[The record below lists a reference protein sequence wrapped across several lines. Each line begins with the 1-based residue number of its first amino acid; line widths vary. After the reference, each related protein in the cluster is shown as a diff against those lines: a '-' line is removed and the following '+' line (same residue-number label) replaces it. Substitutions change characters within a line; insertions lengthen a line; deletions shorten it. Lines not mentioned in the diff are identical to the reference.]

1 MKITLLIFAT
11 LALIL
16 LSINAGISND
26 VPSRSGNIDLLRTP
40 EHLRMNNCLEVQ
52 FPVRPIQRIYT
63 PAVLPPFIG
72 SSFIGFKESLAFKE
86 SRGNYFTVNTLGYLG
101 KYQFGIGT
109 LELVGIYD
117 TSIFLSDPAL
127 QEAAFRSNVS
137 RNKWILR
144 KDIIR
149 YNGKKIR
156 GILITESGILA
167 AAHLSGPGNVKRF
180 LRSNGTFNV
189 SDAFGSFLS
198 DYLKQFSGFDTSAIP
213 AIRNP
218 KVG

>member
-1 MKITLLIFAT
+1 MKITLMIFVT

-16 LSINAGISND
+16 LSFNAGNTNSVSIET
-26 VPSRSGNIDLLRTP
+26 GNMEIRTIP
-40 EHLRMNNCLEVQ
+40 KHLKMDNCMRVQ
-52 FPVRPIQRIYT
+52 YPILHTQPIIIPR
-63 PAVLPPFIG
+63 VLPPFIG

-86 SRGNYFTVNTLGYLG
+86 SSGNYFSVNALGYMG
-101 KYQFGIGT
+101 KYQFGPGT
-109 LELVGIYD
+109 LQLVGIYD
-117 TSIFLSDPAL
+117 ARAFLTDPAL

-144 KDIIR
+144 KDIAR
-149 YNGKKIR
+149 YSGKKIK

-180 LRSNGTFNV
+180 LRNNGMFNV
-189 SDAFGSFLS
+189 SDAFGTFLS
-198 DYLKQFSGFDTSAIP
+198 DYLKRFSGYDTTGIP

>member
-1 MKITLLIFAT
+1 MKISLMIFAT

-16 LSINAGISND
+16 FSINVSHTKDVPLNKGNIELLSI
-26 VPSRSGNIDLLRTP
+26 P
-40 EHLRMNNCLEVQ
+40 EHLKMNCCMEVQ
-52 FPVRPIQRIYT
+52 YPARPVQRISI
-63 PAVLPPFIG
+63 PSVLPPFIG

-109 LELVGIYD
+109 LHLVGIYD
-117 TSIFLSDPAL
+117 AGIFLSDPIL

-149 YNGKKIR
+149 YSGKKIN

-180 LRSNGTFNV
+180 LRSNGDYNV

-198 DYLKQFSGFDTSAIP
+198 DYLKRFSGYDTSEIP